1 MQEYV
6 NEEAQNLIDSGQIRI
21 EDIGNNKESYLPLM
35 ENICSKMINAL
46 RRRSVTGIYVAFNTE
61 DLDKRSQNDF
71 IPTLYIRDLDPDS
84 LPPEK
89 NTDLLME
96 RSPVELVKFT
106 GISTDK
112 GWKSLMSVSAESTEK
127 FIYPVF
133 QKAFKDQGSL
143 RAADYGHW
151 TTENYTLDGDDR
163 SAIAYS
169 IPLIL
174 DDGTV
179 YGVLGVEMLTEY
191 LNIQMP
197 YEELQNQSA
206 GTYMLAYTK
215 SSLKESAVSAAKVHL
230 WNSGDGTAV
239 FLLRTCDQSTVN
251 DDSADFTGGYF
262 KQSDRQPQS
271 CPSGK
276 ETF

>member
-215 SSLKESAVSAAKVHL
+215 SSLKDEEIVLENICGVSSKSSSMEQ
-230 WNSGDGTAV
+230 W
-239 FLLRTCDQSTVN
+239 RW
-251 DDSADFTGGYF
+251 
-262 KQSDRQPQS
+262 DR
-271 CPSGK
+271 CFPSPDM
-276 ETF
+276 